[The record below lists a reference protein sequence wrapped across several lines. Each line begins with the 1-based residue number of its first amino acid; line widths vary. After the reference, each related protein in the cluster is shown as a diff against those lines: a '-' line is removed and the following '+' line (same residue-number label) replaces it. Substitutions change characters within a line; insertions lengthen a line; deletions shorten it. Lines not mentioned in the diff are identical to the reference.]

1 MVNIWDYANQLP
13 RVKLLTAMGELFEG
27 KVIAVLDAL
36 ESDDD
41 QDNMVIEADSGEIKI
56 FYPEEIESIEV
67 LRDRR

>member
-41 QDNMVIEADSGEIKI
+41 QDNMAVEADSGEIKI
-56 FYPEEIESIEV
+56 FYPEEIASIEV
-67 LRDRR
+67 LT

>member
-13 RVKLLTAMGELFEG
+13 RVKLLTVMGELFVG

-36 ESDDD
+36 ESDDE
-41 QDNMVIEADSGEIKI
+41 QDNMAIEADSGEIKI

-67 LRDRR
+67 LYD

>member
-13 RVKLLTAMGELFEG
+13 RVKILTATGKSFEG

-36 ESDDD
+36 ESNDD
-41 QDNMVIEADSGEIKI
+41 QDNMVVEADSGEINV

-67 LRDRR
+67 LDD

>member
-41 QDNMVIEADSGEIKI
+41 QDNMAVEADSGEIKI

-67 LRDRR
+67 LT

>member
-13 RVKLLTAMGELFEG
+13 RVKLLTAMGEVFEG

-41 QDNMVIEADSGEIKI
+41 QDNMAVEADSGEIKI

-67 LRDRR
+67 LT

>member
-1 MVNIWDYANQLP
+1 MVNIWNYANQLP

-41 QDNMVIEADSGEIKI
+41 QDNMAVEADSGEIKI
-56 FYPEEIESIEV
+56 FYPNEIESIEV
-67 LRDRR
+67 ID

>member
-13 RVKLLTAMGELFEG
+13 RVKLLTAMGESFEG

-41 QDNMVIEADSGEIKI
+41 QDNMAVEADSGEIKI

-67 LRDRR
+67 LT

>member
-13 RVKLLTAMGELFEG
+13 RVKLLTVMGELFVG

-36 ESDDD
+36 ESDDE
-41 QDNMVIEADSGEIKI
+41 QDNMAIEADSGEIKI

-67 LRDRR
+67 LT

>member
-13 RVKLLTAMGELFEG
+13 RVKLLTVMGKLFVG

-36 ESDDD
+36 ESDDE
-41 QDNMVIEADSGEIKI
+41 QDNMAIEADSGEIKI

-67 LRDRR
+67 LT

>member
-41 QDNMVIEADSGEIKI
+41 QDNMAVEADSGEIKI

-67 LRDRR
+67 LR

>member
-41 QDNMVIEADSGEIKI
+41 QDNIVIEADSGEIKI

-67 LRDRR
+67 IG

>member
-13 RVKLLTAMGELFEG
+13 RVKLLTVMGELFVG

-36 ESDDD
+36 ESDDE
-41 QDNMVIEADSGEIKI
+41 QDNMAIEADSGEIKI

-67 LRDRR
+67 LI

>member
-36 ESDDD
+36 ESNDD
-41 QDNMVIEADSGEIKI
+41 QDNMVVEADSGEINV

-67 LRDRR
+67 LDD